1 MNISTAYPSNYLKA
15 DDLNGKSVTVVIQKV
30 ELEEIGQGRDK
41 ERKPVLYFRG
51 KDKGVVLNKT
61 NANTITKLYGGET
74 DEWVGK
80 AITLVPRE
88 VEFQGEMVLSIRV
101 SLQKPGA
108 PAGKAAT
115 EPEELAPDTQPDA
128 PDPNW

>member
-1 MNISTAYPSNYLKA
+1 MNINTAYPSNYLKA
-15 DDLNGKSVTVVIQKV
+15 DDLNGKSVTVTIQKV

-74 DEWVGK
+74 DDWVGK

-108 PAGKAAT
+108 PAAARPET
-115 EPEELAPDTQPDA
+115 APEPADENPPGE

>member
-1 MNISTAYPSNYLKA
+1 MNINSAYPSNYLKA
-15 DDLNGKSVTVVIQKV
+15 DDLQGKSVTVVIQKV
-30 ELEEIGQGRDK
+30 EIEEIGQGRDK
-41 ERKPVLYFRG
+41 ESKPVLYFRG

-74 DEWVGK
+74 DDWVGK

-108 PAGKAAT
+108 PAQKA
-115 EPEELAPDTQPDA
+115 EPPPAAEETAVQPDA
-128 PDPNW
+128 DPNW

>member
-1 MNISTAYPSNYLKA
+1 MNINQAYPSNFLKA
-15 DDLNGKSVTVVIQKV
+15 DDLGGKSVTVVIQKV
-30 ELEEIGQGRDK
+30 EMEEIGQGRDK
-41 ERKPVLYFRG
+41 ETKPVLYFRG
-51 KDKGVVLNKT
+51 KEKGVVLNKT

-74 DEWVGK
+74 DDWIGK

-108 PAGKAAT
+108 PVAKPT
-115 EPEELAPDTQPDA
+115 DPEPPESDTNVA
-128 PDPNW
+128 EPDPNW

>member
-1 MNISTAYPSNYLKA
+1 MNINQAYPSNFLKA
-15 DDLNGKSVTVVIQKV
+15 DDLGGKSVTVVIQKV
-30 ELEEIGQGRDK
+30 EMEEIGQGRDK
-41 ERKPVLYFRG
+41 ETKPVLYFRG
-51 KDKGVVLNKT
+51 KEKGVVLNKT

-74 DEWVGK
+74 DDWIGK

-108 PAGKAAT
+108 PSAKPADP
-115 EPEELAPDTQPDA
+115 EPPASDSNPGEA
-128 PDPNW
+128 DPNW